1 MVAWPWKGFRS
12 MTFTDVLHT
21 IADSVAAHGHI
32 AFPGEVLSQLSPEDV
47 ASIREA
53 YGSLYLMKL
62 PDHEIAFFEWVKE
75 VEPEVWNDIWASTD
89 EAPYLVSLA
98 HLPDFA
104 GPMHPGS
111 YWIRDLQSVPN
122 YFFMPD
128 MILQKE
134 SQDFL
139 AASRHRLLDQ
149 QRVSLP
155 QAFALQASVGPVDLW
170 HFAYHHQ
177 IPLTEVREAIAALV
191 EDQIVVHVP
200 RAEHLSDYFN
210 VD

>member
-1 MVAWPWKGFRS
+1 
-12 MTFTDVLHT
+12 MTFTEVLHA
-21 IADSVAAHGHI
+21 IAESVAAHGYI
-32 AFPGEVLSQLSPEDV
+32 TFSGEVLAQLSPEDV
-47 ASIREA
+47 ASIRSA
-53 YGSLYLMKL
+53 YGALYLMKL
-62 PDHEIAFFEWVKE
+62 PEHEVAFFEWLKD
-75 VEPEVWNDIWASTD
+75 VEPQVWTDMWGSAD

-98 HLPDFA
+98 HLSDFA

-111 YWIRDLQSVPN
+111 FWIRDLQTVPN

-139 AASRHRLLDQ
+139 AASQQRLLDQ

-177 IPLTEVREAIAALV
+177 IPPAEVRDAITALV
-191 EDQIVVHVP
+191 DDQIVVHVP
-200 RAEHLSDYFN
+200 SAEHLSDYFN